1 MNLVL
6 YMNDWFVWDLLF
18 VVKEKV
24 AMDSKLARIWRHH
37 HVVVQCHRMEMAWL
51 LCGKWRGQG

>member
-1 MNLVL
+1 
-6 YMNDWFVWDLLF
+6 MNDWFVWDLLF

-37 HVVVQCHRMEMAWL
+37 HAVVQCHRMEMAWL